1 MNIIITGSTGMV
13 GKAVLLEAID
23 DNRIEKILVINR
35 TSLASEYPKLKE
47 ILIQDFTQIG
57 TQKEYLKGYDACF
70 HCMGVSSFGMSESQ
84 YTYLTYDI
92 TKAFVDTLYEI
103 NPSMV
108 FNYVTGEGTDN
119 SEKGRIM
126 WARVKG
132 KTENYILNKGFKGA
146 YMIRLGALLPEK
158 GIQSKT
164 KLYNTLYIF
173 LRPLFPLLKK
183 SKNIITTTN
192 FGKAMLNTLFYPQDD
207 IFLTNTML
215 NKISQ
220 LK

>member
-13 GKAVLLEAID
+13 GKAVLLEALD
-23 DNRIEKILVINR
+23 DKRIEKILLINR
-35 TSLASEYPKLKE
+35 SSLDLEHSKLNE
-47 ILIQDFTQIG
+47 ILLQDFMQID
-57 TQKEYLKGYDACF
+57 TQKEYLKGYDAFF
-70 HCMGVSSFGMSESQ
+70 HCMGVSSVGMSEAD
-84 YTYLTYDI
+84 YTHLTYDI
-92 TKAFVDTLYEI
+92 TKAFVDTLHEV
-103 NPSMV
+103 NTSMIV
-108 FNYVTGEGTDN
+108 NYVKGEGTD
-119 SEKGRIM
+119 SSGKGRIM

-132 KTENYILNKGFKGA
+132 KTENYILNKGFKDA

-164 KLYNTLYIF
+164 KLYNSLYIV
-173 LRPLFPLLKK
+173 LRPLFPLMKK

-207 IFLTNTML
+207 IFLTNKML
-215 NKISQ
+215 NNIAK